1 MESIII
7 YVLAICYYLFCTI
20 AAITYVQEDKPY
32 KFWNGFL
39 LVVFIMIIAPIAV
52 PIALGITVGEKL
64 KQN

>member
-20 AAITYVQEDKPY
+20 ATITYIQENKVY
-32 KFWNGFL
+32 KFWNAFL
-39 LVVFIMIIAPIAV
+39 IIICVMIIAPIAV
-52 PIALGITVGEKL
+52 PIALGIIIGEKL

>member
-1 MESIII
+1 MENIII

-20 AAITYVQEDKPY
+20 AAITYVQEDKTY

-39 LVVFIMIIAPIAV
+39 IVVCAMIIAPIAI
-52 PIALGITVGEKL
+52 PIVLGIVIGEKL

>member
-20 AAITYVQEDKPY
+20 ATVTYVQEDKVY

-39 LVVFIMIIAPIAV
+39 IVICAMIIAPIAV
-52 PIALGITVGEKL
+52 PIVLGITVGEKL